1 MATKQNSTSILGDIN
16 PPKAIIKLALPATLA
31 LLAKAVYNIVD
42 TAYIG
47 MLDSDIALTAV
58 GVTVPLLL
66 IMVSIE
72 NIFAAGA
79 AVLAG
84 RHLGAKD
91 EEGASRTVTTI
102 IGLSIVIGV
111 VLCVGG
117 IAFIEPLMRVFSASD
132 ASLPLAKDYAF
143 WMFVAALA
151 NLPAQSMNCAA
162 RAESS
167 VKISSI
173 AVITGALLNVVLD
186 PVFMFDWGLG
196 MGVEGASL
204 ATTISQFVTFFILA
218 WFYLSGRSVIK
229 LRLRSFHPSWK
240 LIKTVTVIGIPT
252 AVIQICLS
260 VASSLTNIAAAP
272 LPDADNIIAAYGVVQ
287 RLVLIGCYV
296 VMGFMQGYQPVAS
309 FAFGARD
316 EDRFHQSVR
325 FALKA
330 SLLLTVLVAVVYIL
344 LSRPLILL
352 FNQNPVIV
360 DYGRWLLVSQVAL
373 YPAFGLCYMMTITY
387 QTIGA
392 SGYGL
397 FLSMIRQ
404 GLFYV
409 PFILTLPKLFGVTGI
424 YFSQPAADIIDY
436 LSLYAFDRIYE
447 TDLIGKYARHAER
460 SGRAVSPSI
469 ITISRQFGSG
479 VRQIGAESV
488 DRLNIP
494 FSASPRIS
502 LNGRRT
508 GRIGFSPLCIKQAPG
523 AGLCHW
529 MTKSIRLRSGRS
541 KSWRARTPSWAGART
556 VFWRDT
562 KIC

>member
-1 MATKQNSTSILGDIN
+1 MAEQETKSQSVLGSMK
-16 PPKAIIKLALPATLA
+16 PSRAIVKLAVPATLA

-47 MLDSDIALTAV
+47 MLHSDIALTAV
-58 GVTVPLLL
+58 GVTLPLLL

-84 RHLGAKD
+84 RQLGAKD
-91 EEGASRTVTTI
+91 ENGASRTVTSV
-102 IGLSIVIGV
+102 IGLSILIGV

-117 IAFIEPLMRVFSASD
+117 IAIMEPLLRAFGASD
-132 ASLPLAKDYAF
+132 TSLPLAKDYAF
-143 WMFVAALA
+143 WMFIAALA

-173 AVITGALLNVVLD
+173 AVITGALLNVALD

-196 MGVEGASL
+196 LGVQGASL
-204 ATTISQFVTFFILA
+204 ATTVSQFVTFGILA
-218 WFYLSGRSVIK
+218 WFYLSGRSVIRVG
-229 LRLRSFHPSWK
+229 LRFFRPTGDM
-240 LIKTVTVIGIPT
+240 IRTVTLIGIPT

-272 LPDADNIIAAYGVVQ
+272 LPQADEIIAAYGVVQ
-287 RLVLIGCYV
+287 RLILIGCYV

-309 FAFGARD
+309 YAFGARD
-316 EDRFHQSVR
+316 EERFHQSVR
-325 FALKA
+325 FALKGA
-330 SLLLTVLVAVVYIL
+330 LLLTVLVEAVYIAFAA
-344 LSRPLILL
+344 PLIGL
-352 FNQNPVIV
+352 FNRNPVIIG
-360 DYGRWLLVSQVAL
+360 YGRSLLISQVAL

-409 PFILTLPKLFGVTGI
+409 PFILTLPRVMGVRGI
-424 YFSQPAADIIDY
+424 CASQPAADV
-436 LSLYAFDRIYE
+436 LTLLVCLF
-447 TDLIGKYARHAER
+447 
-460 SGRAVSPSI
+460 
-469 ITISRQFGSG
+469 
-479 VRQIGAESV
+479 
-488 DRLNIP
+488 
-494 FSASPRIS
+494 
-502 LNGRRT
+502 
-508 GRIGFSPLCIKQAPG
+508 
-523 AGLCHW
+523 
-529 MTKSIRLRSGRS
+529 SIRPMKRTASRNMAAAQDSMRSLH
-541 KSWRARTPSWAGART
+541 
-556 VFWRDT
+556 
-562 KIC
+562 

>member
-1 MATKQNSTSILGDIN
+1 M
-16 PPKAIIKLALPATLA
+16 PPAGALP
-31 LLAKAVYNIVD
+31 
-42 TAYIG
+42 
-47 MLDSDIALTAV
+47 
-58 GVTVPLLL
+58 GVLFPMLL

-84 RHLGAKD
+84 RQLGAAD
-91 EEGASRTVTTI
+91 SGGASRTVTTI
-102 IGLSIVIGV
+102 IGLSVVIGI

-117 IAFIEPLMRVFSASD
+117 IVFIDPLMRFFGASE
-132 ASLPLAKDYAF
+132 ASLPLARDYAF

-167 VKISSI
+167 VRMSSV

-204 ATTISQFVTFFILA
+204 ATAVSQFVTFFILI

-229 LRLRSFHPSWK
+229 LRLSAFRPGWE

-287 RLVLIGCYV
+287 RLILIGCYV

-309 FAFGARD
+309 YAFGAKK
-316 EDRFHQSVR
+316 EERFHQSVR
-325 FALKA
+325 FALKGA
-330 SLLLTVLVAVVYIL
+330 LLLTVLVEAVYIL

-352 FNQNPVIV
+352 FNGNPLIV
-360 DYGRWLLVSQVAL
+360 EYGRRLLISQVAL
-373 YPAFGLCYMMTITY
+373 YPAFGLCYMMTITF

-392 SGYGL
+392 SRYGL

-409 PFILTLPKLFGVTGI
+409 PFILTLPKFFGVTGI
-424 YFSQPAADIIDY
+424 CCSQPAADVLTLLVCLCSIKPMK
-436 LSLYAFDRIYE
+436 RI
-447 TDLIGKYARHAER
+447 A
-460 SGRAVSPSI
+460 SVSMK
-469 ITISRQFGSG
+469 TAKEG
-479 VRQIGAESV
+479 E
-488 DRLNIP
+488 N
-494 FSASPRIS
+494 
-502 LNGRRT
+502 
-508 GRIGFSPLCIKQAPG
+508 
-523 AGLCHW
+523 
-529 MTKSIRLRSGRS
+529 
-541 KSWRARTPSWAGART
+541 TP
-556 VFWRDT
+556 
-562 KIC
+562 

>member
-1 MATKQNSTSILGDIN
+1 M
-16 PPKAIIKLALPATLA
+16 PPAGALP
-31 LLAKAVYNIVD
+31 
-42 TAYIG
+42 
-47 MLDSDIALTAV
+47 
-58 GVTVPLLL
+58 GVLFPMLL

-84 RHLGAKD
+84 RQLGAAD
-91 EEGASRTVTTI
+91 SGGASRTVTTI
-102 IGLSIVIGV
+102 IGLSVVIGI

-117 IAFIEPLMRVFSASD
+117 IVFIDPLMRFFGASE
-132 ASLPLAKDYAF
+132 ASLPLARDYAF

-167 VKISSI
+167 VRMSSV

-204 ATTISQFVTFFILA
+204 ATAVSQFVTFFILI

-229 LRLRSFHPSWK
+229 LRLSAFRPGWE

-287 RLVLIGCYV
+287 RLILIGCYV

-309 FAFGARD
+309 YAFGAKK
-316 EDRFHQSVR
+316 EERFHQSVR
-325 FALKA
+325 FALKGA
-330 SLLLTVLVAVVYIL
+330 LLLTVLVEAVYIL

-352 FNQNPVIV
+352 FNGNPLIV
-360 DYGRWLLVSQVAL
+360 EYGRRLLISQVAL
-373 YPAFGLCYMMTITY
+373 YPAFGLCYMMTITF

-392 SGYGL
+392 SRYGL

-409 PFILTLPKLFGVTGI
+409 PFILTLPKFFGVTGI
-424 YFSQPAADIIDY
+424 CSQPAADVLTLLVCLCSIKPMK
-436 LSLYAFDRIYE
+436 RI
-447 TDLIGKYARHAER
+447 A
-460 SGRAVSPSI
+460 SVSMK
-469 ITISRQFGSG
+469 TAKEG
-479 VRQIGAESV
+479 E
-488 DRLNIP
+488 N
-494 FSASPRIS
+494 
-502 LNGRRT
+502 
-508 GRIGFSPLCIKQAPG
+508 
-523 AGLCHW
+523 
-529 MTKSIRLRSGRS
+529 
-541 KSWRARTPSWAGART
+541 TP
-556 VFWRDT
+556 
-562 KIC
+562 